1 MNCKTARGLFSLRL
15 DDGLSYEEQRRHD
28 PTSRLMSPLHG
39 GVSRTSRGPWASF
52 TIYPR
57 SRLPAPSSRTSCAR
71 RAIWEA
77 KRTVVDSARHLGSD
91 ARLDLLEDP
100 RADAPRWALAAS
112 TLGLVVGVS
121 GSMMIFHRSPVP
133 VAAERVE
140 VRLGASSECRSPR
153 TLRPPSPQARCRRV
167 RSRTSSRRCSV
178 AWSRTPTGEA
188 DSSSTPNPE
197 WGAGWDPG
205 VHGQAVGY
213 GPTVPRGR
221 AREGSVS
228 IVF

>member
-15 DDGLSYEEQRRHD
+15 DDGLSYEEQRRMTQHLDSCPRCMGEYHD
-28 PTSRLMSPLHG
+28 LERTVGLLHD
-39 GVSRTSRGPWASF
+39 
-52 TIYPR
+52 
-57 SRLPAPSSRTSCAR
+57 LPQIAAPSAFVQDVLRAAR
-71 RAIWEA
+71 N
-77 KRTVVDSARHLGSD
+77 LGSEED
-91 ARLDLLEDP
+91 ALSTAPGVWDRMRGWISSRVLEP
-100 RADAPRWALAAS
+100 TPRWALAAA
-112 TLGLVVGVS
+112 TLGLIVGVS

-140 VRLGASSECRSPR
+140 SVSA
-153 TLRPPSPQARCRRV
+153 PQASVESTNTPAAVSPSEMPSGPFEDLVQEMLGRV
-167 RSRTSSRRCSV
+167 ES
-178 AWSRTPTGEA
+178 TPTGEA

-213 GPTVPRGR
+213 GPTAPRGR